1 MREPEFI
8 PVPHRMTVEEYLE
21 FEESSEFKH
30 EFWRG
35 EIVAMAGARRN
46 HNTLAAQISRVFN
59 NRLDETSCQATTS
72 DLRVAINE
80 NEDYVYP
87 DVTVWCEDALWL
99 ENAFDILLTPLI
111 IVEILSESTQSA
123 DRIEK
128 LEAYR
133 DLPSV
138 LDYLIVSPERV
149 AIEHYARTDQ
159 PGAWLNRRYTRRAE
173 TIRFTTLNL
182 EIGVA
187 EFYRRLEGV
196 PEGVLPLSDY
206 GEVFER

>member
-1 MREPEFI
+1 
-8 PVPHRMTVEEYLE
+8 MTVEEYLE
-21 FEESSEFKH
+21 FEENSEFKH

-35 EIVAMAGARRN
+35 EIVSMAGARRN

-59 NRLDETSCQATTS
+59 NLLDDTTCQATNS
-72 DLRVAINE
+72 DLRVAIND

-87 DVTVWCEDALWL
+87 DVVVWCEDALWL
-99 ENAFDILLTPLI
+99 ENAFDTLLTPII
-111 IVEILSESTQSA
+111 IVEILSESTQST

-133 DLPSV
+133 NLPSV

-149 AIEHYARTDQ
+149 AIEHYARTPQ

-173 TIRFTTLNL
+173 IIRFAALDL
-182 EIGVA
+182 EIEVA
-187 EFYRRLEGV
+187 QFYRRLENV
-196 PEGVLPLSDY
+196 PEGVLPLTKD
-206 GEVFER
+206 GEVIER